1 MTQNGIEHCPL
12 MTISEPKEK
21 ARLALHNGNPETYV
35 GQAFMLTAEWG
46 VAPMN
51 WPHFYRVITTD
62 GNGERHACGDPIFA
76 PEGYWTVL
84 DALAI
89 DIGIKE

>member
-1 MTQNGIEHCPL
+1 ME
-12 MTISEPKEK
+12 TISDPQAK
-21 ARLALHNGNPETYV
+21 ARLAIHNGNPETYV
-35 GQAFMLTAEWG
+35 PRAFMLTKDWG

-51 WPHFYRVITTD
+51 WPDYYRVVCAD
-62 GNGERHACGDPIFA
+62 GNGTRSATGDPIFA
-76 PEGYWTVL
+76 PEGYWHVL

>member
-1 MTQNGIEHCPL
+1 MPVL

-62 GNGERHACGDPIFA
+62 GNGERQACG
-76 PEGYWTVL
+76 TVSQSL
-84 DALAI
+84 TILFSNVRWN
-89 DIGIKE
+89 